1 MTTSNTIR
9 KTAIAGSLVLASLMP
24 VPGLAG
30 GDSIGAVYTMSN
42 AAEGNTV
49 LVFDRDLVGKLTP
62 AGEFDTGG
70 LGTGAG
76 LGNQSALII
85 DPANRWLFVVNAGSN
100 DVSVFAIG
108 QDDLTLMDRKPS
120 GGERP
125 ISLTYARNLLYV
137 LNAGGGVGTADSI
150 TGFSVGAD
158 GMLTPIPG
166 STRSL
171 SSADTGPAQIS
182 FNADGDVLVVTE
194 KATSRIDT
202 FLVDSN
208 GVAGPVNPHVSSG
221 TTPFGFAFGKRDQL
235 IVSEAAGGAIDLG
248 SVSSYQLGKDGSLAV
263 ISPSVGTTETAAC
276 WQIVTND
283 GRFTYTTNAG
293 SSTISGYRVD
303 FDGSLTLLDTDGRT
317 GNTGK
322 NTGPLDM
329 ALSNDGRNL
338 YTLNGQSDTI
348 GVFEVKDKG
357 GLAAVN
363 SHIDVPASAN
373 GLAVR

>member
-1 MTTSNTIR
+1 MMSYIFC
-9 KTAIAGSLVLASLMP
+9 KAGVASSLMLAFLMP
-24 VPGLAG
+24 LSALAG

-42 AAEGNTV
+42 AAAGNSV
-49 LVFDRDLVGKLTP
+49 LVFDRNLVGKLTP

-70 LGTGAG
+70 LGTGTG
-76 LGNQSALII
+76 LGNQGAVII
-85 DPANRWLFVVNAGSN
+85 DPANRWLFVVNAGS
-100 DVSVFAIG
+100 DDISVFAVEEDG
-108 QDDLTLMDRKPS
+108 LKLVDREYS

-125 ISLTYARNLLYV
+125 ISLTSSGNLLYV
-137 LNAGGGVGTADSI
+137 LNAGGAVGTADSI
-150 TGFSVGAD
+150 TGFTVDAD
-158 GMLTPIPG
+158 GVLAPIPG
-166 STRSL
+166 STQSL
-171 SSADTGPAQIS
+171 SDANTGPAQIS

-194 KATSRIDT
+194 KATNLIDT
-202 FLVDSN
+202 FTADSN
-208 GVAGPVNPHVSSG
+208 GIAGPVNTYASSG
-221 TTPFGFAFGKRDQL
+221 TTPFGFAMGKRNQV
-235 IVSEAAGGAIDLG
+235 IVSEAAGGATDQS
-248 SVSSYQLGKDGSLAV
+248 SVSSYRLGKDGSLAV

-276 WQIVTND
+276 WAIVSND

-293 SSTISGYRVD
+293 SGSISGYSTG
-303 FDGSLTLLDTDGRT
+303 FDGSLALLDANGRT

-348 GVFEVKDKG
+348 GVFKVKNKG
-357 GLAAVN
+357 GLASLN